1 MPREK
6 TKIVRLGEIGGEGL
20 GFLGFTLRYKRSL
33 FVRSDH
39 YLHLGPRWEG
49 QFTGA
54 DAVDT
59 KKVEVAGNQVHF
71 VDIVGAFQDS
81 MGGQTF
87 FGRLGSMIWQTLL
100 FSKRAGNQS
109 AQKINSPQP
118 ASGLTYGEYYEF

>member
-81 MGGQTF
+81 MGGAD
-87 FGRLGSMIWQTLL
+87 L
-100 FSKRAGNQS
+100 FRASWFNDLANIAIFKACRKSKRAENQ
-109 AQKINSPQP
+109 
-118 ASGLTYGEYYEF
+118 LTAACKRLNLRRVL